1 MKPGQVA
8 VITGAGSGIGRAL
21 ALALDGRGASL
32 VLSDVN
38 AEGLEET
45 SKLLSRPAK
54 TRVVD
59 VSQRDQVEG
68 LAAFTQASF
77 GRVDLVVNN
86 AGVTVHDTV
95 EHVSYE
101 DFEWVMS
108 VNFWGVVYG
117 TKAFLPL
124 MRAQQSGIIANVS
137 SIFGIVGWPLQG
149 VYNASKFAVRGFT
162 EVLWRELKGTG
173 VRAVSIHPGGIK
185 TNIVRSMRFRRGV
198 GPTANHDTTVRLFDK
213 MARTTP
219 AQCAATI
226 LKGLDKGD
234 RRILI
239 GADAVT
245 LDRLQR
251 ASPTGYP
258 DAIEFFEK
266 RVEARRAK
274 KQR

>member
-45 SKLLSRPAK
+45 SRLLSRPAK

-59 VSQRDQVEG
+59 VSQRRQVEE
-68 LAAFTQASF
+68 LAAFTQEAF
-77 GRVDLVVNN
+77 GRVDLVINN

>member
-8 VITGAGSGIGRAL
+8 VVTGAGSGIGRAL

-32 VLSDVN
+32 VLADVS
-38 AEGLEET
+38 AEGLDET
-45 SKLLSRPAK
+45 AKLVSRPPK

-59 VSQRDQVEG
+59 VSQRAQVEA
-68 LAAFTQASF
+68 LAAFTKESF

-101 DFEWVMS
+101 DFEWVMG

-124 MRAQQSGIIANVS
+124 MKAQGSGIIANVS

-226 LKGLDKGD
+226 LKGLDKGE

-239 GADAVT
+239 GPDAVT

-251 ASPTGYP
+251 ASPSGYP

-274 KQR
+274 KRR